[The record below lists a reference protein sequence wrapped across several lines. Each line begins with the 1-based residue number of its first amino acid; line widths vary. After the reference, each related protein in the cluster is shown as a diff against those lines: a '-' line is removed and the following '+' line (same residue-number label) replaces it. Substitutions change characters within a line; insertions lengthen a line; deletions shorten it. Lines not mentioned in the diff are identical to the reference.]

1 MTALRRS
8 SQRRGSASVLLVV
21 GLANPGDEYDS
32 SRHNVGGDAVRL
44 VAARHHAT
52 LSLERHQR
60 ATTATIPTARGPVTL
75 AVPTTFMNESGAAVA
90 PLLRRTSLEDL
101 TRLVVV
107 HDELDLEPGR
117 VQLKRGGGL
126 AGHNGLR
133 SIAQVLGSN
142 DFVRLRIGVGKPR
155 TKDEGA
161 DYVLAR
167 LRGARKVERDENVA
181 LAADAIDA
189 LIDEGFDGAQR
200 RVNAPRV

>member
-1 MTALRRS
+1 MR
-8 SQRRGSASVLLVV
+8 
-21 GLANPGDEYDS
+21 LA
-32 SRHNVGGDAVRL
+32 
-44 VAARHHAT
+44 AARHGAT

-60 ATTATIPTARGPVTL
+60 ALSATVSTPRGPVTL

-90 PLLRRTSLEDL
+90 PLLRRTSLEDVAN
-101 TRLVVV
+101 LVVV

-117 VQLKRGGGL
+117 IQIKRGGGL

-133 SIAQVLGSN
+133 SIAQVLGTN

-155 TKDEGA
+155 TKEEGA

-167 LRGARKVERDENVA
+167 LRGTKKAERDENVA

-189 LIDEGFDGAQR
+189 LIDEDFEGAQR
-200 RVNAPRV
+200 RVNAPRG